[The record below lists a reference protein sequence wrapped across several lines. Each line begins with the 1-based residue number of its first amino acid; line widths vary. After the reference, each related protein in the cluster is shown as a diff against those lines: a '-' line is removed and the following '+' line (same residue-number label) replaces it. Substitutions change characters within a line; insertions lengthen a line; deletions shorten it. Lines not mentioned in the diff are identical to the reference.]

1 MINHKKFKSISAKQL
16 IDVRFK
22 LRLTQKS
29 LAKKIGVS
37 PSCVNKRETD
47 GIFNIVDYYNF
58 CSRLNI
64 DFNSSLN
71 QLIELSKE
79 QSESELEL
87 ELESEPKSE
96 KEKVE

>member
-1 MINHKKFKSISAKQL
+1 MISAKKFKPISAKQL
-16 IDVRFK
+16 MDARYK
-22 LRLTQKS
+22 RQLTQKS

-37 PSCVNKRETD
+37 PSCVNKRETE
-47 GIFNIVDYYNF
+47 GILSIVDYYNF
-58 CSRLNI
+58 CTKLNI

-87 ELESEPKSE
+87 ESEPKSE